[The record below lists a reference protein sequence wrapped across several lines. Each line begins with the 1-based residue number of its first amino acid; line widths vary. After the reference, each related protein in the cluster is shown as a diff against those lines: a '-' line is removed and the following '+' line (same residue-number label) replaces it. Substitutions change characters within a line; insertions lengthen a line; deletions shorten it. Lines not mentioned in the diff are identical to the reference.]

1 MKKEWVDPYRQYIG
15 KRKVVCLPGN
25 SSCSYDLKV
34 ALGFATSNPD
44 MTPTLFVIS
53 VRNNVS
59 PQGMRMN
66 NEAYT
71 SYPGENEI
79 LLREGCEVFVL
90 DI

>member
-1 MKKEWVDPYRQYIG
+1 
-15 KRKVVCLPGN
+15 
-25 SSCSYDLKV
+25 
-34 ALGFATSNPD
+34 

-53 VRNNVS
+53 FRNYNS
-59 PQGMRMN
+59 PDGMRMN

-90 DI
+90 DIEDGVEIINPFPSFKKFNGKVFTIVYLYQGI